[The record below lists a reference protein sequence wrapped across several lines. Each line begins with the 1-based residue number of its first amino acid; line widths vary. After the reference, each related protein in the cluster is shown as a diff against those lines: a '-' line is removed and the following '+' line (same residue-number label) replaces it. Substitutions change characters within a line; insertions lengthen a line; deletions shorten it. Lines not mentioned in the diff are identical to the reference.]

1 MTGKCRKMQK
11 GPSILRNTTQANA
24 EGAMQKGPSILRN
37 TTQECRRG
45 VQKGRSAEGAIHT
58 PQCRRGH
65 PYSETRPKSA
75 EGECRRGY
83 PYSETR
89 PKRLS
94 RRWTHIACRDSEI
107 WLVSRKS
114 EGAWA
119 RGSSRQAGRHRDCC
133 ARNGRIQDR
142 DARQSALGENCHN
155 HQAGHGGSQDRT
167 GGANAAW
174 LQRRP
179 CSQATPRRWASAC
192 RWSAKPTARGN
203 RWPNRA
209 TVSSHDSAET

>member
-1 MTGKCRKMQK
+1 MIAVVLIGSK
-11 GPSILRNTTQANA
+11 
-24 EGAMQKGPSILRN
+24 
-37 TTQECRRG
+37 
-45 VQKGRSAEGAIHT
+45 
-58 PQCRRGH
+58 CRRGH
-65 PYSETRPKSA
+65 
-75 EGECRRGY
+75 

-142 DARQSALGENCHN
+142 DVTPVNPRSGRIATIIKEGTGVVKTGAAARMPLGSSAGRAARPRPD
-155 HQAGHGGSQDRT
+155 AGPRLADGRPSPPRGGTGGRT
-167 GGANAAW
+167 GPPSPATTRLRPEAGRGLTPTPAGSHHSS
-174 LQRRP
+174 QRAIADP
-179 CSQATPRRWASAC
+179 SSPAGSDSSPPSTATALSVIRC
-192 RWSAKPTARGN
+192 RFIFSGKNDELTPDFPTN
-203 RWPNRA
+203 
-209 TVSSHDSAET
+209 